1 MKVKHNFLIEENCLA
16 YISKIFS
23 DNSKI
28 KELINKQNEQIQQIT
43 SKLNYY
49 EDALKNDVIFETN
62 IIIKNIENNIDGK
75 YLIHFF
81 PKCIH
86 FRIECKGNIVFKG
99 RKEFEIEIVFPF
111 KISELK
117 LSSIEKLQGCLSSQK
132 VQNLS
137 EQETIT
143 FNNYPSSISQKNY
156 IISVKLLRNYY
167 AIGYLEQ
174 KKIDLSINGILTF
187 SSFKYDI
194 SLPLVLYNINQK
206 KYICYENYKWKFI
219 ENCFLNDGNIRN
231 NCIVNLDLILESN
244 EIYIK
249 NQYKYLGNKSDFVTT
264 EKNDAKYE
272 FNFLNKFYG
281 IISISYNNK
290 FLSSDN
296 DTGSIKLTN
305 EQNYFIIY
313 NFNLLI

>member
-16 YISKIFS
+16 YISKNFS

-28 KELINKQNEQIQQIT
+28 IELINKQNEQIQQIT

-75 YLIHFF
+75 CLIHFF

-99 RKEFEIEIVFPF
+99 RKEFEIEIIFPF

-137 EQETIT
+137 EQETI
-143 FNNYPSSISQKNY
+143 
-156 IISVKLLRNYY
+156 RNYY

-174 KKIDLSINGILTF
+174 KKIDLSLYGILTF

-231 NCIVNLDLILESN
+231 NCIVNLDLIIESN

-313 NFNLLI
+313 NV

>member
-1 MKVKHNFLIEENCLA
+1 M
-16 YISKIFS
+16 
-23 DNSKI
+23 
-28 KELINKQNEQIQQIT
+28 
-43 SKLNYY
+43 
-49 EDALKNDVIFETN
+49 
-62 IIIKNIENNIDGK
+62 
-75 YLIHFF
+75 
-81 PKCIH
+81 
-86 FRIECKGNIVFKG
+86 
-99 RKEFEIEIVFPF
+99 
-111 KISELK
+111 
-117 LSSIEKLQGCLSSQK
+117 
-132 VQNLS
+132 
-137 EQETIT
+137 
-143 FNNYPSSISQKNY
+143 
-156 IISVKLLRNYY
+156 LRNYY

-249 NQYKYLGNKSDFVTT
+249 NQYKYLGNKSDYVTT

-313 NFNLLI
+313 NV